1 MSEQHFSANLVI
13 GTEYQ
18 QLQRRFAPIFAR
30 IEEGALARDQERIL
44 PFEQVKWLDDAGF
57 GSLRVPAEFGGAGI
71 SLETLGRLLIDL
83 AAADSNV
90 AHLYRSHLGFVE
102 SIRAFDPARRSEWYG
117 RVLRGE
123 TVGNASTEKGG
134 NVIGT
139 LNTVITKAADG
150 TWRLNGEKFY
160 STGTVFSDYTRVS
173 VAVEGREGRSFAL
186 IPINALGVSVFDDWD
201 GFGQKLTGTG
211 TTVFTDVVVPDN
223 LIFERTVGTLEAITE
238 AAFFQ
243 YVLLAVL
250 AGIARGARDAAAAL
264 VATRKRTFNT
274 GSGLPFREDP
284 LIQAEI
290 GKIAAKAYAAEAT
303 VVATGREL
311 DTALN
316 EALETGDISGAHR
329 SELAI
334 EAGQVIVPDLVLDA
348 AQSLFLTVGASATS
362 TSKGLDRFWRNAQTV
377 ATHNP
382 IAFRARSLGDY
393 YINGTIPVGLNA
405 IGDAKSEAN
414 QAAKPE

>member
-1 MSEQHFSANLVI
+1 MSQQQFSWSLAV

-30 IEEGALARDQERIL
+30 IAEGALSRDLERIL

-57 GSLRVPAEFGGAGI
+57 GALRVPAEFGGAGV

-102 SIRAFDPARRSEWYG
+102 SVRFFDPARRSEWYG
-117 RVLRGE
+117 RILQGE

-139 LNTVITKAADG
+139 LNTKLTRALDG

-173 VAVEGREGRSFAL
+173 VAVEGREGRSFVL
-186 IPINALGVSVFDDWD
+186 VPINALGVSVFDDWD

-211 TTVFTDVVVPDN
+211 TTVFDDVVIPEN
-223 LIFERTVGTLEAITE
+223 LIFERTIGTLPAITE

-250 AGIARGARDAAAAL
+250 AGIARGARDAAAEL
-264 VATRKRTFNT
+264 VSKRQRTFNT

-284 LIQAEI
+284 LIQSEI
-290 GKIAAKAYAAEAT
+290 GRIAAKAFAAEST
-303 VVATGREL
+303 VLATGREL

-316 EALETGDISGAHR
+316 EALETGDVSGAYR
-329 SELAI
+329 GEVAV
-334 EAGQVIVPDLVLDA
+334 EAAQIIVPELSLDA
-348 AQSLFLTVGASATS
+348 AQALFLTVGASATS

-382 IAFRARSLGDY
+382 IAFRTRSLGDF
-393 YINGTIPVGLNA
+393 YINGTIPEGLNA
-405 IGDAKSEAN
+405 IGDAKPQTA
-414 QAAKPE
+414 